1 MLFIDTHT
9 HLYTEEFD
17 NDRQETV
24 RRAIEAGAT
33 GLLLPNIDGHS
44 IQPMLDMCH
53 AYPGLCFPM
62 LGLHP
67 TELPDEPHTLL
78 DEMERLLDAPDAP
91 YIAIGEIGIDLYWDQ
106 SRREEQKEVFQR
118 QIEWAIHRQLPL
130 SIHTRS
136 AHRELVD
143 ALAPYQPKLHGGVF
157 HCFGGSAE
165 EARELLDTFPGF
177 VLGIGGTVTFKKSQ
191 LPVILKTTVPL
202 NRIVLETDAP
212 YLAPTPHRG
221 KRNEPSFLPL
231 VAEKLAAIYETT
243 PEEVGYI
250 TTQNAKKVFHL
261 P

>member
-67 TELPDEPHTLL
+67 TELPDEPHALL

-177 VLGIGGTVTFKKSQ
+177 FLGIGGTVTFKKSQ
-191 LPVILKTTVPL
+191 LPVILKTAVPL

-212 YLAPTPHRG
+212 YLAPEPYRG
-221 KRNEPSFLPL
+221 KRNCSLYL
-231 VAEKLAAIYETT
+231 TYVAQTIAQIKGVSY
-243 PEEVGYI
+243 EEVVEV
-250 TTQNAKKVFHL
+250 TRRNAERLFGI
-261 P
+261 